1 MKQKYIFTPKI
12 NSPKCWSTSEFDS
25 ILYFQNLDTFYNGRC
40 YTFKPQQVKV
50 PIIHPINVVIKNVWA
65 QFNKTGKIVVYIHDD
80 GLEFNLISEVIVTF
94 KKEEKYWAVV
104 VAQLVELLLLTS
116 GILSSYPG
124 INKMLSTNFTAENKE
139 KRGW

>member
-50 PIIHPINVVIKNVWA
+50 PIIHPINVVIKNSTKRERLW
-65 QFNKTGKIVVYIHDD
+65 YIFMMM
-80 GLEFNLISEVIVTF
+80 G
-94 KKEEKYWAVV
+94 
-104 VAQLVELLLLTS
+104 
-116 GILSSYPG
+116 LSS
-124 INKMLSTNFTAENKE
+124 T
-139 KRGW
+139 